1 MDRGIKA
8 ATSSS
13 IISTTTTT
21 STSTNCWQQQVTI
34 SSDNI
39 AEHFEALKIP
49 LLGKST
55 AITATSH
62 LKGASPRHWL
72 HFPARLTGQV
82 NASNTTNHSRISYP
96 IKADTYVSFGTMSY
110 ASSYPSSVS
119 GAPPPYPS
127 GATPYPA
134 GAVSPTN
141 ISTVQGA
148 QPPDS
153 YFTETRKGEVNELR
167 NLLRNFGIEKD
178 PQRKRDII
186 KKVIAY
192 MTLGIDVSRLFSE
205 MMLVI
210 ETRDL
215 VIKKMVYLFL
225 CNYATTNPQ
234 LAQMCTNTLQKDCS
248 NEDPMVRGLA
258 LRALCSLNLPEMVEY
273 ISDPLRKALQD
284 HHAYVRKT
292 GVMGILKLYHLDREA
307 FERCNFID
315 ILYDMLRDSDA
326 SVVSNC
332 IIVLEE
338 IMAKSED
345 GGMAINRAIMLHL
358 LNRIHE
364 FSEFGVLAILD
375 LVPRY
380 QPVNADEMF
389 QIMNLLDPVFR
400 TNNASAVMA
409 TIKAFLSLAH
419 QNNDQEMVQQI
430 IVRVKAP
437 ILTLA
442 SGGCSELAYTLYK
455 HVDLLINISPRL
467 FDDEYRQFYI
477 KTSEPTYNK
486 YLKMQLLAK
495 VASPY
500 NAQDIV
506 AELCENTNDVD
517 KHLARLAIQ
526 GLAVIACSNSG
537 GEGCSEAIVQKLVE
551 FLETDIPH
559 VSAESA
565 NALKDILRKH
575 PSLGSMMIP
584 PLPRAV
590 RYIDDPQG
598 KASVIWLLGELGDF
612 ISEAPYALEKLIDK
626 YDTISEP
633 LVKIALLTSTMKLF
647 FKRPPEVQ
655 KMLGRLLK
663 SATDD
668 VSSQD
673 LHDRALFY
681 HRLMRASPKTAQ
693 MVVTSSSPTLP
704 MEKNFSE
711 YRKSEFHED
720 LMLEFNSL
728 AVVYGQMSEN
738 FVDEENR
745 VKLVIM
751 KADCDSTLPEN
762 GHTNVL
768 PAEDPIGV
776 QDIQQQVQ
784 QISISSR
791 GAEID
796 LLGFM
801 NDTIAPTRPPSSIT
815 LNPNAVI
822 TGERYQQVWAATSD
836 VEATTVVIPLKFLPA
851 MNEIETAFNQAKI
864 LTMASGELST
874 EFKFFLF
881 AQEPDGG
888 VTFLLQVIIT
898 KPPSDVSLS
907 VTVKTDSET
916 NQGVEKSHC
925 LIDTVKGALARFI

>member
-1 MDRGIKA
+1 M
-8 ATSSS
+8 
-13 IISTTTTT
+13 
-21 STSTNCWQQQVTI
+21 NQ
-34 SSDNI
+34 
-39 AEHFEALKIP
+39 
-49 LLGKST
+49 T
-55 AITATSH
+55 A
-62 LKGASPRHWL
+62 
-72 HFPARLTGQV
+72 
-82 NASNTTNHSRISYP
+82 
-96 IKADTYVSFGTMSY
+96 
-110 ASSYPSSVS
+110 SYPSS
-119 GAPPPYPS
+119 GAPPYPGATPYPS
-127 GATPYPA
+127 GAI
-134 GAVSPTN
+134 SPT
-141 ISTVQGA
+141 SSSAVQGA

-167 NLLRNFGIEKD
+167 NLLRNFSIEKD

-248 NEDPMVRGLA
+248 NDDPMVRGLA

-292 GVMGILKLYHLDREA
+292 GVMGILKLYNLDREA

-364 FSEFGVLAILD
+364 FSEFGLLAVLD

-380 QPVNADEMF
+380 RPENADEMF

-409 TIKAFLSLAH
+409 TIKAFLSLA
-419 QNNDQEMVQQI
+419 QQSKDEAMVQQI
-430 IVRVKAP
+430 VARVKAP

-442 SGGCSELAYTLYK
+442 VGGCSELAYTLYK
-455 HVDLLINISPRL
+455 HVDLLITTSPGL
-467 FDDEYRQFYI
+467 FDDEFRQFYT
-477 KTSEPTYNK
+477 KVSEPTYNK
-486 YLKMQLLAK
+486 YLKTQMLAK
-495 VASPY
+495 VASQY
-500 NAQDIV
+500 NSQDIV
-506 AELCENTNDVD
+506 AELCENAYDID
-517 KHLARLAIQ
+517 KHLARLAIK
-526 GLAVIACSNSG
+526 GLALIACNSSG
-537 GEGCSEAIVQKLVE
+537 GEGCAEVIVQKLVE

-559 VSAESA
+559 VSAEAA
-565 NALKDILRKH
+565 NSLKDVLRKH
-575 PSLGSMMIP
+575 PSLGSMMIQ

-590 RYIDDPQG
+590 RYVEDAQG

-612 ISEAPYALEKLIDK
+612 VSDAPYALEKLIDN
-626 YDTISEP
+626 YDSIKEP
-633 LVKIALLTSTMKLF
+633 LIKIALLTSTMKLF

-681 HRLMRASPKTAQ
+681 HRLLRASPKTAQ
-693 MVVTSSSPTLP
+693 VVVLGSPPSLSSDNQFA
-704 MEKNFSE
+704 EFK
-711 YRKSEFHED
+711 KDEFHEE
-720 LMLEFNSL
+720 LMLEFNTL
-728 AVVYGQMSEN
+728 AVVYGQLSEN
-738 FVDEENR
+738 FIDEENR
-745 VKLVIM
+745 VKLVVM
-751 KADCDSTLPEN
+751 QAECDAVLPGN
-762 GHTNVL
+762 GHTQPPPSFDVTDL
-768 PAEDPIGV
+768 QGIT
-776 QDIQQQVQ
+776 QQMQ
-784 QISISSR
+784 QAAVSAVE
-791 GAEID
+791 GEID

-801 NDTIAPTRPPSSIT
+801 NDTVTPTAPPSSLI
-815 LNPNAVI
+815 LNPKASI
-822 TGERYQQVWAATSD
+822 TGERYQQIWGSQPDASAAS
-836 VEATTVVIPLKFLPA
+836 VVIPLKFTPQMSDVEA
-851 MNEIETAFNQAKI
+851 AFTQAHV
-864 LTMASGELST
+864 LTMASGELPT
-874 EFKFFLF
+874 ELKLFLF
-881 AQEPDGG
+881 AQESEGG
-888 VTFLLQVIIT
+888 ITFLLQAVIA
-898 KPPSDVSLS
+898 KPPSDGALSLI
-907 VTVKTDSET
+907 VKTDGSGAQERNKAT
-916 NQGVEKSHC
+916 A
-925 LIDTVKGALARFI
+925 LIETVKLALSRFI